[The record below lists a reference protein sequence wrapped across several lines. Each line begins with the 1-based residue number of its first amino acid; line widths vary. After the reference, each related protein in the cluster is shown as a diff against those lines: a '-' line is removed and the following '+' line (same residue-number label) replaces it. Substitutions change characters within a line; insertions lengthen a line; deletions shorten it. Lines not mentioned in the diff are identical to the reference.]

1 MDGHRLVTRLC
12 GPCLA
17 FLILT
22 GAFDLT
28 CTLVANGGGWLLEQN
43 PIAATVLDSWGAIG
57 LVVFKVAVTVTACLT
72 LWLAVRLGCR
82 KQPGVILVGI
92 FVAAGAYAWLTA
104 HWIRCLAEFL

>member
-1 MDGHRLVTRLC
+1 MGGHSLAKRLC

-28 CTLVANGGGWLLEQN
+28 CTLAAHSGGWLLEQN
-43 PIAATVLDSWGAIG
+43 PIAASVLDSWGSIG
-57 LVVFKVAVTVTACLT
+57 LVAFKVTVTAVACLA

-92 FVAAGAYAWLTA
+92 FVTAGAYAWLTA

>member
-1 MDGHRLVTRLC
+1 MDGHRLVERLC

-28 CTLVANGGGWLLEQN
+28 FTLVAHSGGWLLEQN
-43 PIAATVLDSWGAIG
+43 PVAASVLGSWGGIG
-57 LVVFKVAVTVTACLT
+57 LTVFNVMVTGAACLA

-92 FVAAGAYAWLTA
+92 FVTGGAYAWLTA